1 MDRDRRPFENILT
14 VDIEDWCQSAPE
26 ALLGGRRSAQPG
38 EGVLDSTRRLL
49 RILEAHGARATCF
62 VLGSLAD
69 EFPGLVREIAAAGH
83 EVAAH
88 GHRHRPVHEMTHAQF
103 IEDVL
108 SCRRV
113 LEDIAGMPVNG
124 YRAPYF
130 SITGRCFWA
139 LEALAEIGMEYDAS
153 LFPLHRRYYRTCGR
167 ENADELPRYPAPLHL
182 KGGTLFEFPATTL
195 RIARQNL
202 PAAGGVFFCL
212 LPYTLFARAVRQANA
227 GGHPAVIYAHP
238 HDIDP
243 DPLLTAAPQGGLRS
257 SLMRRALA
265 AGRRRALPRLR
276 RLLSGH
282 RFVSVREWMASAAG
296 RESMRAAEPAATPA

>member
-1 MDRDRRPFENILT
+1 MDRDKRPLENILT

-26 ALLGGRRSAQPG
+26 ILLGGRRSAQPAR
-38 EGVLDSTRRLL
+38 GVLDSTQRLL

-62 VLGSLAD
+62 ILGSLAD
-69 EFPGLVREIAAAGH
+69 DFPGLVREIAGAGH

-88 GHRHRPVHEMTHAQF
+88 GYRHRPVHEMTRPQF

-108 SCRRV
+108 RCRRT
-113 LEDIAGMPVNG
+113 LEDIAGVPVTG

-130 SITGRCFWA
+130 SITGRSLWA
-139 LEALAEIGMEYDAS
+139 LEALADIGMEYDAS
-153 LFPLHRRYYRTCGR
+153 LFPLHRRYYRTSGR
-167 ENADELPRYPAPLHL
+167 ENADELGRYPAPLHL
-182 KGGTLFEFPATTL
+182 KNKTLFEFPATTL
-195 RIARQNL
+195 RLARQNL

-212 LPYTLFARAVRQANA
+212 LPYALFARAVRQANA

-243 DPLLTAAPQGGLRS
+243 APLLTPAPQAGLRGK
-257 SLMRRALA
+257 LLRRALA
-265 AGRRRALPRLR
+265 AGRRRAAPRLR
-276 RLLSGH
+276 RLLSEH

-296 RESMRAAEPAATPA
+296 RETMRAGEPAGMPA